1 MGNRGKGPYS
11 PTPADE
17 SDGDDDGHDDVEG
30 STASSKG
37 KYNQKGGS
45 RTGGKSTGKNDAS
58 WKGACDTGDHGNHG
72 KGNQGKPSSV
82 AAAAAAAAASLDV
95 EAVRDDDAR
104 GSSSSDPAA
113 SETPAMWSRT
123 PLISSAA
130 LGAPVLA
137 PGWRI
142 PVTPVPL
149 VFNNMTPKMPP
160 PGCP

>member
-1 MGNRGKGPYS
+1 MATSKSYKYYNQCTFVRNRGKGPYS

-45 RTGGKSTGKNDAS
+45 RTGGKSTGKDDAS

-82 AAAAAAAAASLDV
+82 AAAAAAAAAAKLFGMMML
-95 EAVRDDDAR
+95 EAA
-104 GSSSSDPAA
+104 PAA
-113 SETPAMWSRT
+113 IR
-123 PLISSAA
+123 LHQRRQRC
-130 LGAPVLA
+130 GPV
-137 PGWRI
+137 RH
-142 PVTPVPL
+142 
-149 VFNNMTPKMPP
+149 
-160 PGCP
+160 